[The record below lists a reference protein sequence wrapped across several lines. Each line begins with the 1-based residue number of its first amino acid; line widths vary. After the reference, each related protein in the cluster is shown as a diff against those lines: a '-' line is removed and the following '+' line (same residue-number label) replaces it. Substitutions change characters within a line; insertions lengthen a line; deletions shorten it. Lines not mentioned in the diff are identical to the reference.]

1 MAPRLASSR
10 VLRYG
15 SAMTT
20 IVNLNRFRKR
30 RARAADKRRAAENR
44 VRFGRGKTARASA
57 ERERERAATALD
69 GKRLELA
76 PGDEARPENPAGPAA
91 AAPD

>member
-1 MAPRLASSR
+1 
-10 VLRYG
+10 
-15 SAMTT
+15 MTT

-30 RARAADKRRAAENR
+30 GARAADGRRAAENR
-44 VRFGRGKTARASA
+44 VRFGRSKTARASD

-69 GKRLELA
+69 GKRLEPA
-76 PGDEARPENPAGPAA
+76 PRDEIRPENAAGSAA